1 LAVRNRRE
9 EEIAIEPHTYN
20 QQVLQES
27 IAALEVKYPDF
38 MPELNAFLRR
48 GGSTIVYAKLWR
60 NPRLAAVR
68 VAPSPAIQQQ
78 FDISLE
84 IPVLIAI
91 FDGDPPLEPRALRH
105 LDTSGDLRGSLSAD
119 KDIAVLVASDD
130 SALDFVRDRR
140 RFGFPILVLNTRDLA
155 EGRYRDTDL
164 RTEFGKLL
172 RSVNHFDFS
181 NEITSGK
188 DFFGRVDEIEAL
200 CALAASGQSVGLF
213 GLRRAGKTS
222 LLLQVQLR
230 LGERGIETSYV
241 QLNGIIDADALR
253 ETLVRRVA
261 ERVLEA
267 GKRLPTNSEMLNSDG
282 SLKSTS
288 LLARRWI
295 YEIDGLL
302 TILDRDLVFVLD
314 ESDLANEDADEF
326 DESAWDD
333 RRDMNRVLQQLR
345 GLIQI
350 RNERGGKNLSFISAG
365 VAASI
370 YASAVRFGRD
380 NQLFGFASIRP
391 LRPMSRD
398 EMREMVRTLG
408 KRSGMRFDRF
418 ELFDALFHEY
428 GGHPYLTRMACST
441 IAEQRSRSSGDL
453 EVPYHVTRADVEAS
467 ISRVGEAGAA
477 HAAWQTLQSFLRW
490 YPEEEATIMQV
501 VRGEVDVVDPSRASH
516 AVDFGLLDPSGELRL
531 TALRR
536 YATAR

>member
-1 LAVRNRRE
+1 M
-9 EEIAIEPHTYN
+9 EPHTYN
-20 QQVLQES
+20 QQVLQKS
-27 IAALEVKYPDF
+27 ISDLELRFPDF
-38 MPELNAFLRR
+38 MPELSAFLRR
-48 GGSTIVYAKLWR
+48 GGSTIVYAKLWKS
-60 NPRLAAVR
+60 PHLAAVR

-78 FDISLE
+78 FDVSLE
-84 IPVLIAI
+84 IPVLLAI
-91 FDGDPPLEPRALRH
+91 FDGDPPLEPRVLRH

-130 SALDFVRDRR
+130 SAVDFVRDRR
-140 RFGFPILVLNTRDLA
+140 RFGFPILVLNTRDLV

-164 RTEFGKLL
+164 RTEFSKLL

-200 CALAASGQSVGLF
+200 CSLAASGQSVGLF

-230 LGERGIETSYV
+230 LVERGVETSYV

-267 GKRLPTNSEMLNSDG
+267 GKRLPSNSEMLNSDG
-282 SLKSTS
+282 SLRSTAQ
-288 LLARRWI
+288 LGRRWI

-302 TILDRDLVFVLD
+302 SILDRDLVFLLD
-314 ESDLANEDADEF
+314 ETDLANEDAAEF
-326 DESAWDD
+326 DESAWND

-370 YASAVRFGRD
+370 YASALRFGRD

-408 KRSGMRFDRF
+408 KRSGMKFDRY

-428 GGHPYLTRMACST
+428 GGHPYLTRMACSS
-441 IAEQRSRSSGDL
+441 IAEQRSRSTQELD
-453 EVPYHVTRADVEAS
+453 VPYHVTRADIEMS
-467 ISRVGEAGAA
+467 ISRVGEASAA

-490 YPEEEATIMQV
+490 YPEEEEPVMRV
-501 VRGEVDVVDPSRASH
+501 VRGEVDLVEPSLVSH
-516 AVDFGLLDPSGELRL
+516 AVDFGLLDPSGALHVA
-531 TALRR
+531 ALRR
-536 YATAR
+536 YAAAR